1 MDDREREQLARIA
14 TQELSVARRGLE
26 ERIGAV
32 FASHSALG
40 RLHSGATIRVSVRAM
55 EEVGQAFLEDLLSKT
70 KAVSVDPQAFEMLSI
85 TVGEFLD
92 LCSDEQLPSITRMG
106 SGRLGSPRNESIEG
120 AARELFDEMRA
131 EIEGRLAIAA
141 FDFDASGPPPASAP
155 PTPPVLPSP
164 KKGGRPPAEFWDDM
178 WAAIATALYDGSLT
192 PKTQSHVERAMADWI
207 EANGYSAADS
217 TVRGRAR
224 RLWDRLAAADE

>member
-1 MDDREREQLARIA
+1 MDDREREQLALIA
-14 TQELSVARRGLE
+14 THELSVARRGLE

-32 FASHSALG
+32 FANHSALG
-40 RLHSGATIRVSVRAM
+40 RLHSGATIKVSVRAM
-55 EEVGQAFLEDLLSKT
+55 GEVGQAFLDDLSSKT
-70 KAVSVDPQAFEMLSI
+70 KAVSVDPQALEMLSA

-92 LCSDEQLPSITRMG
+92 MCMDEQLPPVTRMG

-131 EIEGRLAIAA
+131 DIEAKLAIAA
-141 FDFDASGPPPASAP
+141 FDFEASGPPPVSAP
-155 PTPPVLPSP
+155 SIPPVLPSP

-192 PKTQSHVERAMADWI
+192 PKTQANVERAMADWI
-207 EANGYSAADS
+207 EANGYSAAHS

-224 RLWDRLAAADE
+224 RLWDRLSATDG